1 MKRMIVSILAATAI
15 MASGSMVPSAH
26 GWGKDKAKTSDSG
39 MYQSGASSGSSTDM
53 NRDRAMDKGKTS
65 DSGMVQGGAYSRSST
80 DMSQGSG
87 SFEVSKMTGKEI
99 MGMNGDKLGTIKD
112 FVVDPNGHVFALI
125 SRDDMSGKTVA
136 VPFEAFSFTGM
147 TGMDKDHF
155 SLNLSK
161 DQLSNA
167 PDFNQSALSDRTWS
181 EGVYRHF
188 GIQPRWSDQGMIG
201 YGTQGGSSQGEMSTQ
216 PGASQDQ
223 GFQGS
228 GQGSMGG
235 QSSQP
240 KTNY

>member
-1 MKRMIVSILAATAI
+1 
-15 MASGSMVPSAH
+15 
-26 GWGKDKAKTSDSG
+26 

-53 NRDRAMDKGKTS
+53 
-65 DSGMVQGGAYSRSST
+65 SR
-80 DMSQGSG
+80 GSG
-87 SFEVSKMTGKEI
+87 FEVSKMTGKEV

-125 SRDDMSGKTVA
+125 SGGDMSGKTVA
-136 VPFEAFSFTGM
+136 VPFEAFSFAGM

-188 GIQPRWSDQGMIG
+188 GIQPRWSDQGMTG
-201 YGTQGGSSQGEMSTQ
+201 YGTQGGSSQEKMSTQ
-216 PGASQDQ
+216 PGTSQDQ